1 MLNPCKPYLY
11 YGKSFFLHNRL
22 LYDMIIQVR
31 ILFQNLFVRRQK
43 DMCQCNC
50 QGPKSDLSL
59 LEDVLKEYGGSSSNL
74 ITILQRAQNIYG
86 YLPKDVM
93 YCIAEK
99 VGITPADVMGVATF
113 YSQFRLTP
121 IGKYLIMSCQGTAC
135 HVNGSERVTAA
146 ISEYLGIGNGE
157 TTEDGL
163 FTLENVACLGCC
175 SLAPVIMINGE
186 AYGNLT
192 PDSAVAVIKGI
203 QEKEGK

>member
-1 MLNPCKPYLY
+1 
-11 YGKSFFLHNRL
+11 
-22 LYDMIIQVR
+22 
-31 ILFQNLFVRRQK
+31 
-43 DMCQCNC
+43 MCQCNS
-50 QGPKSDLSL
+50 QSPKRDLTL
-59 LEDVLKEYGGSSSNL
+59 IEDVLNEYGGSSSNL
-74 ITILQRAQNIYG
+74 ITILQKAQNVYG

-135 HVNGSERVTAA
+135 HVNGSERVSAA

>member
-1 MLNPCKPYLY
+1 
-11 YGKSFFLHNRL
+11 
-22 LYDMIIQVR
+22 
-31 ILFQNLFVRRQK
+31 
-43 DMCQCNC
+43 MCQCNC
-50 QGPKSDLSL
+50 NGPKSDLSL
-59 LEDVLKEYGGSSSNL
+59 LTEVLNEYGGSSSNL
-74 ITILQRAQNIYG
+74 ITILQKAQGIYG

-99 VGITPADVMGVATF
+99 VGLTPADVIGVATF

-121 IGKYLIMSCQGTAC
+121 IGKYLIMACQGTAC

-157 TTEDGL
+157 TTADGL

-192 PDSAVAVIKGI
+192 PDSAVAAIKAI

>member
-1 MLNPCKPYLY
+1 
-11 YGKSFFLHNRL
+11 
-22 LYDMIIQVR
+22 
-31 ILFQNLFVRRQK
+31 
-43 DMCQCNC
+43 MCQCNC
-50 QGPKSDLSL
+50 NGPQSDLSL
-59 LEDVLKEYGGSSSNL
+59 LTEVLNEYGGTSSNL
-74 ITILQRAQNIYG
+74 ITILQKAQGIYG

-99 VGITPADVMGVATF
+99 VGLTPADVIGVATF
-113 YSQFRLTP
+113 YSQFRLPP
-121 IGKYLIMSCQGTAC
+121 IGKYLIMACQGTAC

-157 TTEDGL
+157 TTADGL

-192 PDSAVAVIKGI
+192 PDSAISVIKEI
-203 QEKEGK
+203 QAKEGK

>member
-1 MLNPCKPYLY
+1 
-11 YGKSFFLHNRL
+11 
-22 LYDMIIQVR
+22 
-31 ILFQNLFVRRQK
+31 
-43 DMCQCNC
+43 MCQCNC
-50 QGPKSDLSL
+50 NGPKSDLSL
-59 LEDVLKEYGGSSSNL
+59 LTEVLNEYGGTSSNL
-74 ITILQRAQNIYG
+74 ITILQKAQGIYG

-99 VGITPADVMGVATF
+99 VGLTPADVIGVATF

-121 IGKYLIMSCQGTAC
+121 IGKYLIMACQGTAC

-157 TTEDGL
+157 TTADGL

-192 PDSAVAVIKGI
+192 PDSAVAAIKAI